1 MSMRSIAPVLTAA
14 LMVLMSL
21 NGMLDFG
28 EAPIENE
35 NKELLEVV
43 DASYAT
49 DPGHMV
55 FAQYI
60 TSDNCGFCMSYGSPA
75 HKKLKNDWADTYTYV
90 SLHSANYGNTADAES
105 GNVAPIMAVSHLIQS
120 GGAPKTSFGDD
131 DGDCCD
137 SQGNRIDT
145 TYFKSGC
152 GAANPQCWDAP
163 FSSGGRTHS
172 TVGDY
177 ALEVAQ
183 SDNGDGTSDI
193 TITASYVGAGSA
205 PLSSY
210 TLYAAVTEKVCNS
223 HAYTDGTKGGHCWE
237 AWLLNGGAYVSNS
250 GNVGGGTGFETIS
263 LASGSGSASWTVP
276 NSLVAGGSSNMLTV
290 GALYSGWNTSSGD
303 LDVFTAS
310 DSSMIPLIDVG
321 IESLTSDNQD
331 GAPGFVPGDILD
343 IEVIVRNRGVDTYSD
358 GGTLSVYLTLG
369 GQDTLIDSTSLNTLT
384 SGGAS
389 DMQSFNTTFDT
400 SNIQT
405 SANGHSVLKAVLSG
419 LTDDGNGANNVGIS
433 YVAHDFSPST
443 DAPMAAGQ
451 TTIPR
456 GGSLDFDVSGNSRDS
471 VDTLVTMTAEFE
483 VAPAG
488 TGLWASDWVTAPN
501 SVTAAGT
508 QYERYVFT
516 VDPVPSAGSGDYDVR
531 ARLTDARGQSSD
543 WRSSSSAFTLMNG
556 LPVVVNPYA
565 SGPPIGD
572 CPEWPGV
579 PTVKVL
585 TNERV
590 PLSGLVCDAETPLNQ
605 LVITSEDPAFLA
617 WHPASGEVE
626 VEFTSMQLDASGNA
640 LRQGISLSI
649 DDGEDV
655 NTGMLQFNVVENGQ
669 PRWSSLPATS
679 YDEGGSASVNLAQYL
694 SDSDDEGNSS
704 SVMDL
709 SLSVISIEPAGI
721 MSADIYGYSLTLEA
735 VDEDAFGSVVVTV
748 RATDLDGQIGETVV
762 YVHVHNVNDAP
773 RFDMAGL
780 ENLQIQSGQTLEI
793 DLGARLTDVDDDDLE
808 IWTSIAANPPGAA
821 QFNAITGLLTATYQ
835 DAGEQTIT
843 ITATD
848 SHGATGTWQFVIE
861 VVDTLPLAWSIDGVN
876 GDLDIAVVDMT
887 FGNDPTV
894 FVVQISETELSEIL
908 ISWSICNTQTGV
920 CSDFG
925 EEEPTSVQLRAGY
938 SFGTPPSSGM
948 GVANFDQLKVDVKA
962 VDSNGFNRESDYAP
976 FDASEAG
983 SGEDVTPP
991 VDDDPKEENGGN
1003 EESGA
1008 AGSGLSGPML
1018 GIIVGLTI
1026 LIVIAGMLA
1035 AMLLRGGRED
1045 EPGFDWGTE
1054 ATIAV
1059 PGAETAPV
1067 MAVAAAA
1074 PETDV
1079 VVDYTHLPVG
1089 GQYISGHEGETV
1101 YLAPNGTAWTMQA
1114 DNSFVRTA

>member
-60 TSDNCGFCMSYGSPA
+60 TSDNCGYCMSYGSPA

-90 SLHSANYGNTADAES
+90 SLHSASYGNTADAES
-105 GNVAPIMAVSHLIQS
+105 GNVNPILGVSHLGEGS
-120 GGAPKTSFGDD
+120 GAPKTSFGDAQD
-131 DGDCCD
+131 PD
-137 SQGNRIDT
+137 SNFMT
-145 TYFKSGC
+145 GC
-152 GAANPQCWDAP
+152 GSNTCWDP
-163 FSSGGRTHS
+163 TFSAGGRTHS
-172 TVGDY
+172 SVGDY
-177 ALEVAQ
+177 ALNVAQ

-210 TLYAAVTEKVCNS
+210 TLYGAVTENVCNS

-290 GALYSGWNTSSGD
+290 GALYSGWSTSSAM

-310 DSSMIPLIDVG
+310 DSSMVPLIDVG
-321 IESLTSDNQD
+321 VESLTSDNQD
-331 GAPGFVPGDILD
+331 GAPGFVPGDTLD

-358 GGTLSVYLTLG
+358 GGTLSVYLTQG

-389 DMQSFNTTFDT
+389 DMQSFTTTFDT
-400 SNIQT
+400 SSIQT

-451 TTIPR
+451 TSIPR
-456 GGSLDFDVSGNSRDS
+456 GGSLDFDVSGNPRDS
-471 VDTLVTMTAEFE
+471 VDTLVTMTPEFE

-488 TGLWASDWVTAPN
+488 SDQWASDWVTAPN

-516 VDPVPSAGSGDYDVR
+516 VNPIPSAGSGDYDVR

-543 WRSSSSAFTLMNG
+543 WRSSSAAFTLMNG
-556 LPVVVNPYA
+556 LPVVVDPHA
-565 SGPPIGD
+565 PGSSGA
-572 CPEWPGV
+572 CPEWPGM
-579 PTVKVL
+579 PTVKVE
-585 TNERV
+585 TSERIS
-590 PLSGLVCDAETPLNQ
+590 LSGLVCDAETPLTQ
-605 LVITSEDPAFLA
+605 LSITSNDPAFVA
-617 WHPASGEVE
+617 WHPAAGEIE
-626 VEFTSMQLDASGNA
+626 VEFTTMQYDAFGNS
-640 LRQGISLSI
+640 LPQGIGLSI

-655 NTGMLQFNVVENGQ
+655 NTGTLQFNVVENGQ
-669 PRWSSLPATS
+669 PRWSSVPAQS
-679 YDEGGSASVNLAQYL
+679 FDEGGSASVNLAQFL
-694 SDSDDEGNSS
+694 SDTDDEGNSS

-721 MSADIYGYSLTLEA
+721 VSADIYGYSLTLES

-762 YVHVHNVNDAP
+762 HVHVQNVNDAP

-780 ENLQIQSGQTLEI
+780 EGLMIQSGQTLEI
-793 DLGARLTDVDDDDLE
+793 DLGARLTDVDDEDVE
-808 IWTSIAANPPGAA
+808 IWTSIVANPPGAA

-848 SHGATGTWQFVIE
+848 SHGANGIWQLAIVVI
-861 VVDTLPLAWSIDGVN
+861 DTLPLAWSTDGVN
-876 GDLDIAVVDMT
+876 GDLDIAVVNMT
-887 FGNDPTV
+887 FDNDPTV
-894 FVVQISETELSEIL
+894 FVVQITDAELSDIL
-908 ISWSICNTQTGV
+908 ISWSICNTQTGI

-948 GVANFDQLKVDVKA
+948 GVANFDQLKIDVKA

-976 FDASEAG
+976 FDASAAD

-991 VDDDPKEENGGN
+991 IADDDPKDENGGN

-1026 LIVIAGMLA
+1026 LIVIAGVLT
-1035 AMLLRGGRED
+1035 AMLLRGGREE
-1045 EPGFDWGTE
+1045 EPGLNWGTE
-1054 ATIAV
+1054 ATFDV

-1074 PETDV
+1074 PATDV

-1089 GQYISGHEGETV
+1089 GQYITGHEGETV

>member
-21 NGMLDFG
+21 NGLMDFS
-28 EAPIENE
+28 EAPTENE

-60 TSDNCGFCMSYGSPA
+60 TSDNCGYCMSYGSPA
-75 HKKLKNDWADTYTYV
+75 HKKLKTDWADTYTYV
-90 SLHSANYGNTADAES
+90 SLHSASYGNTADAES
-105 GNVAPIMAVSHLIQS
+105 GNVNPILAVSHLGES
-120 GGAPKTSFGDD
+120 GGAPKTSFGDAQD
-131 DGDCCD
+131 PD
-137 SQGNRIDT
+137 SHFMT
-145 TYFKSGC
+145 GC
-152 GAANPQCWDAP
+152 GGNTCWDSG
-163 FSSGGRTHS
+163 FSNGGRVHS
-172 TVGDY
+172 TVGNY
-177 ALEVAQ
+177 ALDVVQ

-210 TLYAAVTEKVCNS
+210 TLYAAVTEEVCNS

-250 GNVGGGTGFETIS
+250 GNVGGGTGFETVS

-290 GALYSGWNTSSGD
+290 GALYSGWSTSSAM

-310 DSSMIPLIDVG
+310 DSSMVPLIDVG

-331 GAPGFVPGDILD
+331 GAPGFVPGDTLD

-358 GGTLSVYLTLG
+358 GGTLSVYLTQG

-389 DMQSFNTTFDT
+389 DMQSFTTTFDT
-400 SNIQT
+400 SSIQT

-483 VAPAG
+483 VTPAG
-488 TGLWASDWVTAPN
+488 SDQWASDWVTAPN

-516 VDPVPSAGSGDYDVR
+516 VNPIPSAGSGDYDVR

-556 LPVVVNPYA
+556 LPVVVDPHA
-565 SGPPIGD
+565 SGGSGA
-572 CPEWPGV
+572 CPEWPGM
-579 PTVKVL
+579 PSVKVE
-585 TNERV
+585 TSERIS
-590 PLSGLVCDAETPLNQ
+590 LSGLVCDAETPLTQ
-605 LVITSEDPAFLA
+605 LSITSNDPAFMA
-617 WHPASGEVE
+617 WHPATGEIE
-626 VEFTSMQLDASGNA
+626 VEFTTMQYDAFGNS
-640 LRQGISLSI
+640 LPQGIGLSI

-655 NTGMLQFNVVENGQ
+655 NTGTLQFNVIENGQ
-669 PRWSSLPATS
+669 PRWSSVGAQS
-679 YDEGGSASVNLAQYL
+679 FDEGGSASVNLAQFL
-694 SDSDDEGNSS
+694 SDTDDDGNPA
-704 SVMDL
+704 SVMNL

-721 MSADIYGYSLTLEA
+721 VSANIYGYSLTLEA
-735 VDEDAFGSVVVTV
+735 MDEDAFGSVIVTV
-748 RATDLDGQIGETVV
+748 RATDLDGQTGETVV
-762 YVHVHNVNDAP
+762 HVHVQNVNDAP
-773 RFDMAGL
+773 RFDMVGL
-780 ENLQIQSGQTLEI
+780 EGLMIQSGQTLEI
-793 DLGARLTDVDDDDLE
+793 DLGARLTDVDDEDLE

-821 QFNAITGLLTATYQ
+821 QFNAITGLLTASYQ
-835 DAGEQTIT
+835 GAGDQTIT

-848 SHGATGTWQFVIE
+848 SHGATGTWQLVIE
-861 VVDTLPLAWSIDGVN
+861 VVDTLPLAWSTDGVN
-876 GDLDIAVVDMT
+876 GDLDITVVNMT
-887 FGNDPTV
+887 FGNDPMV
-894 FVVQISETELSEIL
+894 FVVQITDTDLSEIL

-925 EEEPTSVQLRAGY
+925 EEEPTIAQLRAGY
-938 SFGTPPSSGM
+938 SFGTPPASGM

-962 VDSNGFNRESDYAP
+962 VDSNGFNRESSGVP
-976 FDASEAG
+976 FDASEAD
-983 SGEDVTPP
+983 SGDDVTPP
-991 VDDDPKEENGGN
+991 VDTTTSKDENGGN
-1003 EESGA
+1003 DESGV
-1008 AGSGLSGPML
+1008 AGSGLSGTML

-1026 LIVIAGMLA
+1026 LIVIAGVLA
-1035 AMLLRGGRED
+1035 AMLLRGGREE

-1054 ATIAV
+1054 ATFAV
-1059 PGAETAPV
+1059 PGAEAAPV

-1074 PETDV
+1074 PATDV

-1089 GQYISGHEGETV
+1089 GQYISGHAGETV

>member
-28 EAPIENE
+28 EAPTENE

-105 GNVAPIMAVSHLIQS
+105 GNVNPILGVGHLGES
-120 GGAPKTSFGDD
+120 GGAPKTSFGDAQD
-131 DGDCCD
+131 PD
-137 SQGNRIDT
+137 SHFMT
-145 TYFKSGC
+145 GC
-152 GAANPQCWDAP
+152 GTNTCWDSG
-163 FSSGGRTHS
+163 FSNGGRAHS
-172 TVGDY
+172 TVGNY

-193 TITASYVGAGSA
+193 TITANYIGAGSA

-290 GALYSGWNTSSGD
+290 GALYSGWSTSSAM

-331 GAPGFVPGDILD
+331 GAPGFVPGDTLD

-389 DMQSFNTTFDT
+389 DMQSFTTTFDT

-516 VDPVPSAGSGDYDVR
+516 VNPIPSAGSGDYDVR

-556 LPVVVNPYA
+556 LPVVVDPHA
-565 SGPPIGD
+565 PGGA
-572 CPEWPGV
+572 CPTYPGM
-579 PTVKVL
+579 PTVKVE
-585 TNERV
+585 TSERIS
-590 PLSGLVCDAETPLNQ
+590 LSGLVCDAETPLTQ
-605 LVITSEDPAFLA
+605 LSITSNDPAFVA
-617 WHPASGEVE
+617 WHPATGEIE
-626 VEFTSMQLDASGNA
+626 VEFTTMQHDAFGNS
-640 LRQGISLSI
+640 LPQGIGLSI

-655 NTGMLQFNVVENGQ
+655 NTGTLQFNVVENGQ
-669 PRWSSLPATS
+669 PRWSSVSAIS

-721 MSADIYGYSLTLEA
+721 VSADIYGYSLTLEA
-735 VDEDAFGSVVVTV
+735 MDEDVFGSVVVTV

-762 YVHVHNVNDAP
+762 YVHVQNVNDAP
-773 RFDMAGL
+773 RCDMAGL

-821 QFNAITGLLTATYQ
+821 QFNPITGLLTATYQ

-861 VVDTLPLAWSIDGVN
+861 VVDTLPLAWSTDGVN

-894 FVVQISETELSEIL
+894 FVVQISEIELSEIL

-1026 LIVIAGMLA
+1026 LIVIAGVLA
-1035 AMLLRGGRED
+1035 AMLLRGGREE

-1054 ATIAV
+1054 ATFAV